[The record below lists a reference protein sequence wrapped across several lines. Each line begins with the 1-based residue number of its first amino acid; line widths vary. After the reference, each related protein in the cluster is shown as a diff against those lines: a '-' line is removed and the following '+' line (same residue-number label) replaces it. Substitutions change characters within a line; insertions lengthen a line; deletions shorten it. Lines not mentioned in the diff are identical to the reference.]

1 MHEIAPFIGVL
12 RRGAR
17 FFVPR
22 SWLKSHVAPGTGS
35 RPRRPSRARMELDPG
50 APAASWVAW
59 EISRS
64 GRPAAQG

>member
-1 MHEIAPFIGVL
+1 MHEIAPLMAVL
-12 RRGAR
+12 RRGAS

-22 SWLKSHVAPGTGS
+22 SWLTAQVASGAGP

-50 APAASWVAW
+50 APAASWVVW

-64 GRPAAQG
+64 GRPTAQG